1 MEKITPKVSI
11 IVPVY
16 NVENYLRKCLDSIIN
31 QTLKNIEIICIN
43 DGSTDN
49 SLSILE
55 EYASK
60 DERIIVI
67 NQENAGVSSA
77 RNRGLEIATGEYIAF
92 VDSDDW
98 LEPECYELAVSEFQK
113 DPENDLIC
121 WGANV
126 INSRN
131 ASEKEFL
138 NAQDW
143 YKANESGK
151 QLLQSQFVE
160 RLPGSLWNYL
170 FKSSIIK
177 QYNLKFSNYKLGED
191 LLFVMLYLGNT
202 ETIYYIKKELYNYRL
217 TSNSAMQKY
226 GEIHNPLY
234 ALSTKIDIL
243 CEAISFYEQYNLL
256 GKFNSLLFRRIWNA
270 IVWGLQY
277 LNTPDDKK
285 IATEKLQ
292 YITNHLNSDYDWGKE
307 LEYVRKK
314 EFYRIKELN
323 IPFLNL
329 GNKIFGLKIYRTD
342 YPSITLWFLGIKI
355 SMHYQKLFSVKNA
368 KDRKHKVLTFLGLK
382 LKFNVKSS
390 MPQKCKKFLQKI
402 FYVKNSDKH
411 KIINI
416 LGIKFKIKRKQQSKN
431 YNNIDEAK
439 LKQYI
444 SNEIFAANVIKD
456 LHSKTFPKF
465 KGCNIGRDIVIVACG
480 PTMKYYNPIN
490 NAIHI
495 GVNKAYQR
503 SNIKLDYLF
512 IQDRLSVIK
521 FIEDIIKYPAQI
533 FMGSYLNREDDW
545 ISDCVIPEKY
555 RNIEGINYYFSDY
568 HRNLSYPYLEYYGL
582 VDYGSVAFPATQF
595 ALYTNPKRIFIV
607 GCDCSAGGY
616 FDGSKNQNIQ
626 NHNLSHLVQHWKN
639 FKKYIETYYP
649 EIEII
654 SINPI
659 GLKGIFKDVYTKEFV
674 NENPTLFQNKNFDLL
689 EENTA
694 DLILAGGQNDR

>member
-1 MEKITPKVSI
+1 M
-11 IVPVY
+11 
-16 NVENYLRKCLDSIIN
+16 DSDSDID
-31 QTLKNIEIICIN
+31 LVCYSAEVIN
-43 DGSTDN
+43 DRDTD
-49 SLSILE
+49 I
-55 EYASK
+55 
-60 DERIIVI
+60 
-67 NQENAGVSSA
+67 
-77 RNRGLEIATGEYIAF
+77 
-92 VDSDDW
+92 
-98 LEPECYELAVSEFQK
+98 
-113 DPENDLIC
+113 
-121 WGANV
+121 
-126 INSRN
+126 
-131 ASEKEFL
+131 
-138 NAQDW
+138 
-143 YKANESGK
+143 K
-151 QLLQSQFVE
+151 QLTSTRNFLTCEDMGKVGLNSTIFSHIKGLVWQVLL
-160 RLPGSLWNYL
+160 RN
-170 FKSSIIK
+170 SIIK
-177 QYNLKFSNYKLGED
+177 EKELTFSNYKLGED
-191 LLFVMLYLGNT
+191 LLFILKYISHINY
-202 ETIYYIKKELYNYRL
+202 IYVLAKCLYNYTLRG
-217 TSNSAMQKY
+217 SGASFKY
-226 GEIHNPLY
+226 GAQNNPIY
-234 ALSTKIDIL
+234 AL
-243 CEAISFYEQYNLL
+243 EANIMLAEEAYDYYKSLNKSK
-256 GKFNSLLFRRIWNA
+256 KFNNICFIKINNTIHWILQNIKTEEEKQQACQLLETFVQHFDPA
-270 IVWGLQY
+270 
-277 LNTPDDKK
+277 
-285 IATEKLQ
+285 
-292 YITNHLNSDYDWGKE
+292 YDWEE

-329 GNKIFGLKIYRTD
+329 GNKILGLKIYRTD

-368 KDRKHKVLTFLGLK
+368 KDRKHKVFTLLGLK

-390 MPQKCKKFLQKI
+390 MSQKCKKFLQKI

>member
-16 NVENYLRKCLDSIIN
+16 NVENYLRKCLDSIIS

-49 SLSILE
+49 SLSILK

-67 NQENAGVSSA
+67 NQENSGVSSA

-92 VDSDDW
+92 VDADDSVTPDCFLTTSRTMDNDSDID
-98 LEPECYELAVSEFQK
+98 LVCYSAE
-113 DPENDLIC
+113 
-121 WGANV
+121 V
-126 INSRN
+126 INDR
-131 ASEKEFL
+131 
-138 NAQDW
+138 DTDI
-143 YKANESGK
+143 K
-151 QLLQSQFVE
+151 QLNSTQNFLTCKDMGKVGLNSTIFSHIKGLVWQVLL
-160 RLPGSLWNYL
+160 RN
-170 FKSSIIK
+170 SIIK
-177 QYNLKFSNYKLGED
+177 EKELTFSNYKLGED
-191 LLFVMLYLGNT
+191 LLFILKYICHINY
-202 ETIYYIKKELYNYRL
+202 IYVLAKRLYNYTLRD
-217 TSNSAMQKY
+217 SGASFKY
-226 GEIHNPLY
+226 GTQNNPIY
-234 ALSTKIDIL
+234 AL
-243 CEAISFYEQYNLL
+243 EANIMLAEEACDYYKSLNKSK
-256 GKFNSLLFRRIWNA
+256 KFNNICFTRINNA
-270 IVWGLQY
+270 IHWILQ
-277 LNTPDDKK
+277 NIKTDE
-285 IATEKLQ
+285 EKQQGCQLLEAFVQ
-292 YITNHLNSDYDWGKE
+292 HLDPAYDWGE

-329 GNKIFGLKIYRTD
+329 GNKILGLKIYRTD

-368 KDRKHKVLTFLGLK
+368 KDRKHKVFTLLGLK

-533 FMGSYLNREDDW
+533 FIGSYLNREDDW